1 MTATKT
7 PATRTTS
14 QATPVQDKFVLA
26 RRELAD
32 ALIERNDE
40 IDLVLTALIA
50 GEHPLLV
57 GPPGTGKSLL
67 LDSLMSWL
75 QGAKRFSIL
84 FTKFSTPEEV
94 FGPISVQGL
103 KADQYRRVTTGKLPE
118 ADLAFTDEIFKA
130 SSAILNTMLRI
141 LNERV
146 YENGDGTFRKCPLQ
160 ICVAASNEWP
170 GDQDGGK
177 ELGALFDR
185 FLLRKKVK
193 PIATKAGRKRL
204 LWAKDLSP
212 NFTSSVTPTEIA
224 QARKEAQGL
233 TWSTKAEESF
243 EKIVE
248 AINAAGIFP
257 GDRRLRKSV
266 QAVQAFAYLAGASQ
280 VETEHLEILAH
291 TLWEDPTEQPE
302 KVAKIVAKIANPVGM
317 MVSEKLMIAE
327 DVVAKCT
334 PTDAVPKLQDVQKE
348 LKKLGEDPRVTRAL
362 AIVSQHIKDAYRAVV
377 GDNP

>member
-1 MTATKT
+1 MTAT
-7 PATRTTS
+7 ATKAPKATQNV
-14 QATPVQDKFVLA
+14 QAKFVAA
-26 RRELAD
+26 RQELATS
-32 ALIERNDE
+32 LIERDGE

-67 LDSLMSWL
+67 LDSLMTWL
-75 QGAKRFSIL
+75 SGAKRFTIL

-141 LNERV
+141 LNERT
-146 YENGDGTFRKCPLQ
+146 YENGDGTMRKCPLQ

-193 PIATKAGRKRL
+193 PIVSKAGRKRL
-204 LWAKDLSP
+204 LWAKNLTPS
-212 NFTSSVTPTEIA
+212 FSSQVTPAEIA
-224 QARKEAQGL
+224 QARQEAQGMG
-233 TWSTKAEESF
+233 WSEEAEEGL
-243 EKIVE
+243 EKIID
-248 AINAAGIFP
+248 AINAEGIYP

-266 QAVQAFAYLAGASQ
+266 QACQAYAYLCGASE

-302 KVAKIVAKIANPVGM
+302 KVAKVVAKIANPVGM
-317 MVSEKLMIAE
+317 MVNEKLMIAE

-334 PTDAVPKLQDVQKE
+334 PTDAVPKLQELQKE
-348 LKKLGEDPRVTRAL
+348 LKKLSQDARVTRA
-362 AIVSQHIKDAYRAVV
+362 IGIIGEHIKTAYRAVV
-377 GDNP
+377 GTE

>member
-1 MTATKT
+1 MTATVTKA
-7 PATRTTS
+7 PKAAQNV
-14 QATPVQDKFVLA
+14 QAKFVAA
-26 RRELAD
+26 RQELAS
-32 ALIERNDE
+32 ALIERDGE

-67 LDSLMSWL
+67 LDSLMTWL
-75 QGAKRFSIL
+75 SGAKRFTIL

-103 KADQYRRVTTGKLPE
+103 KADQYRRVTTGRLPE

-141 LNERV
+141 LNERT
-146 YENGDGTFRKCPLQ
+146 YENGDGTMRKCPLQ

-193 PIATKAGRKRL
+193 PIVSKAGRKRL
-204 LWAKDLSP
+204 LWAKNLTPS
-212 NFTSSVTPTEIA
+212 FSSQVTPAEIA
-224 QARKEAQGL
+224 QARQEAQGMG
-233 TWSTKAEESF
+233 WSEEAEEGL
-243 EKIVE
+243 EKIID
-248 AINAAGIFP
+248 AINAEGIYP

-266 QAVQAFAYLAGASQ
+266 QACQAYAYLCGASE

-302 KVAKIVAKIANPVGM
+302 KVAKVVAKIANPVGM
-317 MVSEKLMIAE
+317 MVNEKLMIAE

-334 PTDAVPKLQDVQKE
+334 PTDAVPKLQELQKE
-348 LKKLGEDPRVTRAL
+348 LKKLSQDARVTRA
-362 AIVSQHIKDAYRAVV
+362 IGIIGEHIKTAYRAVV
-377 GDNP
+377 GTE

>member
-1 MTATKT
+1 MTATVTKA
-7 PATRTTS
+7 PKAAQNV
-14 QATPVQDKFVLA
+14 QAKFVAA
-26 RRELAD
+26 RQELAS
-32 ALIERNDE
+32 ALIERDGE

-67 LDSLMSWL
+67 LDSLMTWL
-75 QGAKRFSIL
+75 SGAKRFTIL

-103 KADQYRRVTTGKLPE
+103 KADQYRRVTTGRLPE

-141 LNERV
+141 LNERT
-146 YENGDGTFRKCPLQ
+146 YENGDGTMRKCPLQ

-193 PIATKAGRKRL
+193 PIVSKAGRKRL
-204 LWAKDLSP
+204 LWAKNLTPS
-212 NFTSSVTPTEIA
+212 FSSQVTPAEIA
-224 QARKEAQGL
+224 QARQEAQGMG
-233 TWSTKAEESF
+233 WSEEAEEGL
-243 EKIVE
+243 EKIID
-248 AINAAGIFP
+248 AINAEGIYP

-266 QAVQAFAYLAGASQ
+266 QACQAYAYLCGASE

-302 KVAKIVAKIANPVGM
+302 KVAKVVAKIANPVGM
-317 MVSEKLMIAE
+317 MVNEKLMIAE

-334 PTDAVPKLQDVQKE
+334 PTDAVPKLQELQKE
-348 LKKLGEDPRVTRAL
+348 LKKLSQDARVTRA
-362 AIVSQHIKDAYRAVV
+362 IGIIGEHIKSCYKQVIGV
-377 GDNP
+377 EN